1 MKIIIKRILNYFGIS
16 IYNRS
21 TIDKSDD
28 PLYVLTKLLPI
39 ENVLTI
45 VDGGASIGD
54 MSLSF
59 SNKFPKAT
67 IYSFEPYTKSY
78 KILSQKTSNNDKIVP
93 HQIAL
98 SDSSST
104 RKLSINTNEGT
115 NSLLK
120 SGTNNEHPYF
130 GETCST
136 HTENVKTKKIDELF
150 HDKNID
156 IFKLDLQ
163 GSEYN
168 ALLGAEF
175 LLNNNKIKTILCEII
190 LENQYDNQ
198 KPWYELVNFITRNNF
213 ILFNLYQTHYHHGQ
227 LIQFDALFIHSNIIK
242 DVKNSVKASFH
253 PHSKYTK

>member
-16 IYNRS
+16 IYHRS

-93 HQIAL
+93 HL
-98 SDSSST
+98 
-104 RKLSINTNEGT
+104 KLLYLIHH
-115 NSLLK
+115 L
-120 SGTNNEHPYF
+120 
-130 GETCST
+130 
-136 HTENVKTKKIDELF
+136 
-150 HDKNID
+150 
-156 IFKLDLQ
+156 
-163 GSEYN
+163 
-168 ALLGAEF
+168 
-175 LLNNNKIKTILCEII
+175 
-190 LENQYDNQ
+190 LENY
-198 KPWYELVNFITRNNF
+198 L
-213 ILFNLYQTHYHHGQ
+213 
-227 LIQFDALFIHSNIIK
+227 LIQ
-242 DVKNSVKASFH
+242 
-253 PHSKYTK
+253 TKELILY